1 MTSTSR
7 TTSIRPARSC
17 CSSATDVGT
26 KIVPGSVASKRLR
39 GVMVSRFTEHEIKE
53 LVRKVEELHA
63 RPAPLN
69 DHLLSE
75 VFLSENRAKLNR
87 REPNSARETTE
98 LAMTRWRKETDVKEA
113 LERRKPSY

>member
-1 MTSTSR
+1 VAVPVSDYGV
-7 TTSIRPARSC
+7 TSIQ
-17 CSSATDVGT
+17 
-26 KIVPGSVASKRLR
+26 RLR
-39 GVMVSRFTEHEIKE
+39 GVMRSRFTEHEIKE

-69 DHLLSE
+69 DHLRSE

-98 LAMTRWRKETDVKEA
+98 LVMTRWRKEKDLKAARDGGKTK
-113 LERRKPSY
+113 